1 MTITELEARAT
12 ARVLGRTM
20 VEPCDAITV
29 RVLCSRLREAIR
41 TLHCVRLDGRHR
53 CLRPTAS
60 DCLCDCVHCLLASRI
75 EADL

>member
-12 ARVLGRTM
+12 ARALGRTM

-41 TLHCVRLDGRHR
+41 VAKRLVK
-53 CLRPTAS
+53 S
-60 DCLCDCVHCLLASRI
+60 DESDLGVYSKTVGNVLNELIERLA
-75 EADL
+75 ADL